1 MHIVNFA
8 IKDAK
13 KRKNIKIRLP
23 YPISTAYDIT
33 ERTEHRKIIT
43 DSERVEMLS
52 IQINIM
58 AMLLSKFDFLPI
70 YRADLAG
77 SRTLSFVGNVLT

>member
-33 ERTEHRKIIT
+33 ERIEHRKIIT
-43 DSERVEMLS
+43 DSE
-52 IQINIM
+52 
-58 AMLLSKFDFLPI
+58 
-70 YRADLAG
+70 
-77 SRTLSFVGNVLT
+77 SRDAKHTNYHNGDVAKQV